1 LLQKELPIMF
11 AQSNG
16 LASFEMLE
24 SRALF
29 SAVVTPLPTISI
41 VASDA
46 SACEVGDTHAA
57 FTISSS
63 AAPASDLL
71 VKFSISGKASNGKD
85 YVAIPKQAVILAGQT
100 SATVPID
107 VIDDKVLEL
116 TEDVILT
123 LKAGKTYA
131 VDAAAKSARVVI
143 LDDELPT
150 VSVKVKSANAS
161 ETGKVATFVVSRNG
175 PKTEALTVE
184 FSLTGTAVNGEDYT
198 QIQTIVIPVGK
209 SSTTVTIAPIDDALA
224 EGTETVILTVQNCR
238 RHLAGVMASATATI
252 ADNDLDM
259 LGGLPFGDTSS
270 VGNRLKGTL
279 SGAGSMDLKDDGK
292 TQGVSFV
299 AGNNSAGAYFKSDAN
314 GVYLT
319 QTERYINW
327 DYDCNLYL
335 TPIQV
340 LPAMM
345 TLGQVYK
352 YTGPFDGGT
361 VTATSQFVKWENV
374 VTSAG
379 TVSAARVQITLSSAG
394 AGWTNRD
401 SITIWISNGIVKWS
415 QASKNTT
422 FGASSGYS
430 FTATL

>member
-1 LLQKELPIMF
+1 MF
-11 AQSNG
+11 APSNG

-57 FTISSS
+57 FTISSG
-63 AAPASDLL
+63 AAPTTDLL
-71 VKFSISGKASNGKD
+71 VKFSISGTAKNGKD
-85 YVAIPKQAVILAGQT
+85 YVAIPKQAIIPAGQT

-107 VIDDKVLEL
+107 VIDDKLLEL

-123 LKAGKTYA
+123 LKGSTTYA

-143 LDDELPT
+143 VDDELPT
-150 VSVKVKSANAS
+150 VSVKAKDAKAS
-161 ETGKVATFVVSRNG
+161 ETGDTATFVVSRNG

-184 FSLTGTAVNGEDYT
+184 FTLTGTAVNGEDYT
-198 QIQTIVIPVGK
+198 QIQTIVTPVGK

-224 EGTETVILTVQNCR
+224 EGTETVILTIQNCS

-252 ADNDLDM
+252 ADNDLDA
-259 LGGLPFGDTSS
+259 LGSLPFGDTSS
-270 VGNRLKGTL
+270 VGNSLKGAL

-292 TQGVSFV
+292 TQEVSFSV
-299 AGNNSAGAYFKSDAN
+299 GNDSAGAYFKSDAN

-319 QTERYINW
+319 QTWRYINW
-327 DYDCNLYL
+327 DYDTNLYV
-335 TPIQV
+335 TTTQPNPIQV

-345 TLGQVYK
+345 TLGQVYQ

-394 AGWTNRD
+394 DGWTNRD